1 MAQSVP
7 PANTDLAAIAMQI
20 QDRVSLLASEVG
32 IRDRAELERDEAQ
45 CVLDQTVQENSIVRR
60 NLLRVLRS
68 RHGFELELGRIQE
81 TKQNEVKE
89 NEALYEEASRWKEQA
104 DEMEATWKHAVYELY
119 AAHAAKRKLYQQF
132 LERRIRHRQRE
143 TKRNHDRLDFLERR
157 AQEMLADEKDLHT
170 QSKLLEEQTKL
181 ADSREEDEDKIVAS
195 LAMQIKTTLTKVSWV
210 SLRPLR
216 NINRR
221 NDTH

>member
-1 MAQSVP
+1 MAHSVP

-89 NEALYEEASRWKEQA
+89 NEALIEEASRWKEQA

-132 LERRIRHRQRE
+132 LERRIQHRQRE
-143 TKRNHDRLDFLERR
+143 TKRNQDRLDFLERR
-157 AQEMLADEKDLHT
+157 AQEMLADEKELHT

-195 LAMQIKTTLTKVSWV
+195 LAMQIKTTLTKVS
-210 SLRPLR
+210 LRPLR
-216 NINRR
+216 NINTS
-221 NDTH
+221 NDTD